1 MKNLRSCLCV
11 LILFPFLLVTLKK
24 AFFLSDAVSLSDL
37 RQVQVG
43 LFTPS
48 WTWSFCHLLLFVPLS
63 KYLSL
68 KNFKM
73 PSTTV
78 WHFEREILKT
88 RVAKLLVTKGVDS
101 FRAYFFL
108 KFLWVYYTSVF
119 TTKLFSSSAPD
130 GLGWIVMLFQLL
142 VKMINCSSTLL
153 SGYTD
158 QKARGE

>member
-1 MKNLRSCLCV
+1 MCSFYF
-11 LILFPFLLVTLKK
+11 LFYWSLWKK
-24 AFFLSDAVSLSDL
+24 LFFLSDAVSLSDL
-37 RQVQVG
+37 SQVHVG

-48 WTWSFCHLLLFVPLS
+48 WTWSFCHLLLFVPPS

-68 KNFKM
+68 QNFKM

-101 FRAYFFL
+101 FRAYFLL

>member
-1 MKNLRSCLCV
+1 MKNLRSCLCE

-24 AFFLSDAVSLSDL
+24 AFFLSDAVWLSDL
-37 RQVQVG
+37 SQVHVG

-68 KNFKM
+68 KTLKCQARPFDISREKSLKPGLQSCWSRKGWI
-73 PSTTV
+73 PSG
-78 WHFEREILKT
+78 HI
-88 RVAKLLVTKGVDS
+88 S
-101 FRAYFFL
+101 F
-108 KFLWVYYTSVF
+108 WSSSEYTSVF

>member
-1 MKNLRSCLCV
+1 MSSFYF
-11 LILFPFLLVTLKK
+11 LFYWSLGKK
-24 AFFLSDAVSLSDL
+24 LFFLSDAVWLSDL
-37 RQVQVG
+37 SQVQVG

-48 WTWSFCHLLLFVPLS
+48 WTWSFCHLLLFVPPPLS

-68 KNFKM
+68 KTLKCQARPFDI
-73 PSTTV
+73 S
-78 WHFEREILKT
+78 REKSSKPW
-88 RVAKLLVTKGVDS
+88 VAKLLVTKGVDS
-101 FRAYFFL
+101 FRAYFLL